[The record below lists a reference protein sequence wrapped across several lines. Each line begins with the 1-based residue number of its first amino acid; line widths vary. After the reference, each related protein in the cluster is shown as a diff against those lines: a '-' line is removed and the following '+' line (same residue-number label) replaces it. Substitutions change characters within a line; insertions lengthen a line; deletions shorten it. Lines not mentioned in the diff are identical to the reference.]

1 MPVCLYLSSFLF
13 CCFVFEH
20 ETLYYTSVRCV
31 WLSLSYVSLQ
41 SNWSVK
47 TFKTRTVHFVF
58 SLRIFVS
65 AHVIITSITAPSTF
79 THLCLVLLLLFTDSP
94 VPKFHFQWKKKK
106 LEKSPRKGRTWF
118 NLAYGITALVK
129 LHVLYSHRAPSFNQW
144 RRALY
149 PNFIIKKMTLTF

>member
-1 MPVCLYLSSFLF
+1 MNETQLDHGRSDTVIISMNFNSYASLSIFIIIPVLLF
-13 CCFVFEH
+13 CFW
-20 ETLYYTSVRCV
+20 TRNYIYYTSVRCV

-47 TFKTRTVHFVF
+47 TFKTRTVRFVF

-106 LEKSPRKGRTWF
+106 IREKSKKRSDIVQFSIW
-118 NLAYGITALVK
+118 NN
-129 LHVLYSHRAPSFNQW
+129 SFS
-144 RRALY
+144 
-149 PNFIIKKMTLTF
+149 